1 MTQGSAP
8 SAATPSP
15 APAAPAGATGG
26 AAPAPTP
33 PPAPGGSSA
42 SASRQRRRGL
52 GLLALAAGALVLLG
66 FVNLNRELN
75 QVQRAIALAAEEAA
89 AQRSQAAE
97 QLQRALQRIEVLE
110 QDLAAARAQR
120 AAVDEMML
128 DLTRGRDDLALL
140 EVDRL
145 LTLAAQELQIT
156 GHVPTALAAL
166 QSADLRLARVQR
178 PQWINLRRAIARDI
192 ERLRGLPAVDFA
204 GLALKIDQLAG
215 GVDAWPLLAEPQPA
229 RPTATKGAPPVP
241 VRQAPVPPNESAW
254 ARVRAWLAAEFGEL
268 VSLRRIDTPEALLL
282 SPQQQQLVRLQVKL
296 RLLNAR
302 QAMLM
307 RNEKLFRADL
317 AEAQSLLG
325 RYFDV
330 REPALAAALGAL
342 KQLAATPLAVEAPS
356 IADSLAAVRA
366 ARGDLLR

>member
-8 SAATPSP
+8 PPSP
-15 APAAPAGATGG
+15 VSASGPAASSGG
-26 AAPAPTP
+26 AAGAPAPP
-33 PPAPGGSSA
+33 SPGPGA
-42 SASRQRRRGL
+42 SVAAGSRQRRRGL
-52 GLLALAAGALVLLG
+52 LLLALAAAAAVGWG
-66 FVNLNRELN
+66 FVNLQRELA
-75 QVQRAIALAAEEAA
+75 QAQRGLAELAEEAA
-89 AQRSQAAE
+89 AQRAQTEERLRQA
-97 QLQRALQRIEVLE
+97 QQRIAVLE
-110 QDLAAARAQR
+110 QDVAAVRAQR
-120 AAVDEMML
+120 ALMDEMML

-178 PQWINLRRAIARDI
+178 PQWLNLRRAIARDI
-192 ERLRGLPAVDFA
+192 ERLRGLPAVDVA
-204 GLALKIDQLAG
+204 GLALKIDQLVQ
-215 GVDAWPLLAEPQPA
+215 GVDGWPLLAEPPAA
-229 RPTATKGAPPVP
+229 RPPAAKAPAAA
-241 VRQAPVPPNESAW
+241 VRPAPEPPEPGLW
-254 ARVRAWLAAEFGEL
+254 DRIRAWLGAEFGEL

-307 RNEKLFRADL
+307 RNERLYRADL
-317 AEAQSLLG
+317 AEAQSLLA

-330 REPALAAALGAL
+330 RDPALATPLGAL
-342 KQLAATPLAVEAPS
+342 KQLIATPLAAEAPS

-366 ARGDLLR
+366 ARGDVLR